1 MYIRKV
7 SIGPDYKSGAMHY
20 VQGNRVS
27 KYNDDIIDTIEV
39 SKDGTVKIWVRNKDG
54 IVLWKE
60 FNKNMPYAVEYNV
73 DLL

>member
-20 VQGNRVS
+20 VQGNTISRGS
-27 KYNDDIIDTIEV
+27 DDVIDTIEV
-39 SKDGTVKIWVRNKDG
+39 LDDGTIKIWVNTAKG

-60 FNKNMPYAVEYNV
+60 FNKNMPYSVEYNV

>member
-20 VQGNRVS
+20 VQGNTVS
-27 KYNDDIIDTIEV
+27 RHSDDVIDTIEV
-39 SKDGTVKIWVRNKDG
+39 LDDGTIKIWVRTSKG

-60 FNKNMPYAVEYNV
+60 FNKNMPYSVEYNV